1 MIYND
6 FGSTNEKVSRLGIG
20 LAEIGFELGESGYS
34 QVDQLLNFA
43 LDNGINFLDTAA
55 SYNESEKLVGEAVND
70 RRNEFFLATKA
81 GTGSTNSSDSEWN
94 YQKIKNSIENSLKNL
109 KTDYV
114 DLVQLHSC
122 DIHILQKGDVIRALQ
137 DAQQEGK
144 TRFIGYSGDNM
155 AAKWA
160 VNSNIFDTLQT
171 SYNIADQRAR
181 TKNILKDANIKK
193 LGIIAKRPIANGSLS
208 GVIRK
213 NENWSGTYND
223 SYGRPYFDRLK
234 ILCDSVDMN
243 LSDIDPIELSM
254 AFSLYRSEI
263 DVLIIGSKN
272 IKHVESNIKFVER
285 NVIKHDEL
293 IRKFEN
299 SFEINDKDWLQLT

>member
-1 MIYND
+1 M
-6 FGSTNEKVSRLGIG
+6 
-20 LAEIGFELGESGYS
+20 
-34 QVDQLLNFA
+34 
-43 LDNGINFLDTAA
+43 
-55 SYNESEKLVGEAVND
+55 
-70 RRNEFFLATKA
+70 
-81 GTGSTNSSDSEWN
+81 
-94 YQKIKNSIENSLKNL
+94 
-109 KTDYV
+109 
-114 DLVQLHSC
+114 QLHSC
-122 DIHILQKGDVIRALQ
+122 DVHILQKGDVIRALQ

-254 AFSLYRSEI
+254 AFSLHRIEI

-272 IKHVESNIKFVER
+272 IKHVESNINFVER
-285 NVIKHDEL
+285 NVSKYDEL

>member
-6 FGSTNEKVSRLGIG
+6 FGSTNERVSRLGIG

-34 QVDQLLNFA
+34 QVNKLLNFA

-55 SYNESEKLVGEAVND
+55 SYNESEKLIGEAVND

-94 YQKIKNSIENSLKNL
+94 YKKIKNSIENSLKNL
-109 KTDYV
+109 KTDYI

-122 DIHILQKGDVIRALQ
+122 DVHILQKGDVVRALQ
-137 DAQQEGK
+137 DTQVEGK

-181 TKNILKDANIKK
+181 TKNILKDANIKN

-208 GVIRK
+208 GVINK

-234 ILCDSVDMN
+234 ILCDSLDMN

-254 AFSLYRSEI
+254 AFSLYRTEI
-263 DVLIIGSKN
+263 NVLIIGSKN
-272 IKHVESNIKFVER
+272 IKHVESNIDFVER
-285 NVIKHDEL
+285 NVSKYDEL

>member
-1 MIYND
+1 M
-6 FGSTNEKVSRLGIG
+6 
-20 LAEIGFELGESGYS
+20 
-34 QVDQLLNFA
+34 
-43 LDNGINFLDTAA
+43 
-55 SYNESEKLVGEAVND
+55 
-70 RRNEFFLATKA
+70 
-81 GTGSTNSSDSEWN
+81 
-94 YQKIKNSIENSLKNL
+94 
-109 KTDYV
+109 
-114 DLVQLHSC
+114 QLHSC
-122 DIHILQKGDVIRALQ
+122 DVHILQKGDVIRALQ

-181 TKNILKDANIKK
+181 TKNILKDANIKN

-208 GVIRK
+208 GVINK

-234 ILCDSVDMN
+234 ILCDSLDMN

-254 AFSLYRSEI
+254 AFSLYRTEI
-263 DVLIIGSKN
+263 NVLIIGSKN
-272 IKHVESNIKFVER
+272 IKHVESNIDFVER
-285 NVIKHDEL
+285 NVSKYDEL

>member
-109 KTDYV
+109 KTDYI

-122 DIHILQKGDVIRALQ
+122 DVHILQKGDVVRALQ
-137 DAQQEGK
+137 DTQVEGK

-181 TKNILKDANIKK
+181 TKNILKDANIKN

-208 GVIRK
+208 GVINK

-234 ILCDSVDMN
+234 ILCDSLDMN

-254 AFSLYRSEI
+254 AFSLYRTEI

-272 IKHVESNIKFVER
+272 IKHVESNINFVER
-285 NVIKHDEL
+285 NVSKYDEL